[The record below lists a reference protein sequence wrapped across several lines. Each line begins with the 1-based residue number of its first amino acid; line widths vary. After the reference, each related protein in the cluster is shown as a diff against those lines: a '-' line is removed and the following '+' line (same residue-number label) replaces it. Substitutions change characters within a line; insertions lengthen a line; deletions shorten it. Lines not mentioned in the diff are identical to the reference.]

1 MIRIT
6 KMSEKFYGVKI
17 STDDEREMEEIK
29 IFAAEGSPIIMVH
42 DLEDLV
48 EINIDPSE
56 VEMIER

>member
-1 MIRIT
+1 
-6 KMSEKFYGVKI
+6 
-17 STDDEREMEEIK
+17 MEEIK